1 MSDNSTP
8 FSEQCNILSD
18 LWLNY
23 RYDENFSDFME
34 YNDIGLPLAYAVAN
48 DVAKTTPT
56 GESLIE
62 ETFSLLVAGLGL
74 EDSGDFETLDDM
86 LSESSMLGL
95 LDEEE

>member
-1 MSDNSTP
+1 MADNLTP
-8 FSEQCNILSD
+8 FSDQCVILAD

-23 RYDENFSDFME
+23 RDEEQFADFME

-48 DVAKTTPT
+48 KVAEVTPT

-62 ETFSLLVAGLGL
+62 ETFSLLIEGLGL
-74 EDSGDFETLDDM
+74 EDSGDFDNLDD
-86 LSESSMLGL
+86 LLANSSLMGL